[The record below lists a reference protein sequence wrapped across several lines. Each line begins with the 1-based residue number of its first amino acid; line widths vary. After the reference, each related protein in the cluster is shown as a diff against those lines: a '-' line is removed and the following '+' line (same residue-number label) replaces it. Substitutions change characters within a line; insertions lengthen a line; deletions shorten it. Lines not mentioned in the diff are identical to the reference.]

1 VGAAGV
7 PRVVVC
13 IAGEGQIEHGGA
25 AYAARAGEV
34 LLLPAAL
41 GSCAFQP
48 RGTVNVLEIEI
59 PE

>member
-13 IAGEGQIEHGGA
+13 MAGEGQIEHGGA
-25 AYAARAGEV
+25 RYAARAGDV
-34 LLLPAAL
+34 FLLPAVL
-41 GSCAFQP
+41 GSCAFRP
-48 RGTVNVLEIEI
+48 RGAVNVLEIEI